1 VKRTAAKLS
10 CRQRSMIGAT
20 PHRYRVAAST
30 TSSTAAS
37 ASLAGISTRRERGKV
52 AKQDATEMSASAAE
66 RGGKEHV
73 TLRVRNAYD
82 SVRDRAKPVADILR
96 EVGRRQC
103 QEQLTDMM
111 FAQHLQRR
119 GQPFERRT
127 SWLPQNR
134 LRLWCLFCPR

>member
-66 RGGKEHV
+66 RGGRSMSPSESA
-73 TLRVRNAYD
+73 TPMTA
-82 SVRDRAKPVADILR
+82 SEIEPSQSQI
-96 EVGRRQC
+96 
-103 QEQLTDMM
+103 
-111 FAQHLQRR
+111 F
-119 GQPFERRT
+119 FER
-127 SWLPQNR
+127 
-134 LRLWCLFCPR
+134 